1 MLALTGV
8 KSYFPNSFP
17 LLQVKPFILLT
28 VSLVA
33 EKKNVQD
40 YVVTFG
46 VIGQFKE
53 QGQLVI
59 LKGSIFKGSRP
70 FYWILLKATNL
81 NDFVFYIIV
90 KSLILARSV
99 DIQPCFITVFK
110 LICIFR

>member
-17 LLQVKPFILLT
+17 LWQVKPFILPT

-33 EKKNVQD
+33 EKNVQD

-46 VIGQFKE
+46 AIGQFIE

-59 LKGSIFKGSRP
+59 LKGSIIKGSRP
-70 FYWILLKATNL
+70 FY
-81 NDFVFYIIV
+81 
-90 KSLILARSV
+90 
-99 DIQPCFITVFK
+99 
-110 LICIFR
+110 